1 MLSFL
6 GYKSMEEFVSQTVPG
21 NIRIK
26 ELDDKDIRPLSELE
40 FMRRAERLAAEN
52 KMVKSY
58 IGMGYHNAIVPPV
71 IQRNVS
77 RVSRGRDLDR
87 SRWTSQLI
95 SLAVHF
101 W

>member
-6 GYKSMEEFVSQTVPG
+6 GYNSMEEFVSQTVPG

-77 RVSRGRDLDR
+77 PSVERESGFRVDGDDALS
-87 SRWTSQLI
+87 
-95 SLAVHF
+95 
-101 W
+101 